1 MINSTEENL
10 MDVQGKLIKLLDEYQ
25 TNSQNAIFEVG
36 ELIRNVYP
44 SDRYLLYSGL
54 NFGYLERLYQLS
66 KNIELDDEFL
76 EHLYYVYYTSC
87 SADDYPFTQLM
98 QDYSETKYLSLE
110 SVFVY
115 LLKNELLDEVQ
126 VCEISKVVSD
136 KEVSKQVSLQLLR
149 WKMYENIPLDVAE
162 VKQLLDYEA
171 FDMIIEA
178 LDSKLLNHESLL
190 LFHEPAS
197 NEKHRKKKQVI
208 YQKGCLLKN
217 LLSDQ

>member
-1 MINSTEENL
+1 
-10 MDVQGKLIKLLDEYQ
+10 MDVQEKLIKLLDEYQ
-25 TNSQNAIFEVG
+25 KNSQNAIFEVG

-54 NFGYLERLYQLS
+54 NSEYLERLYQLS
-66 KNIELDDEFL
+66 KSLVLDNEFL
-76 EHLYYVYYTSC
+76 EHLYYVYYTNC
-87 SADDYPFTQLM
+87 SADDYPFAQLM

-126 VCEISKVVSD
+126 VSEVSKGVSD
-136 KEVSKQVSLQLLR
+136 KEVSKQVALQLLR
-149 WKMYENIPLDVAE
+149 WKMDKNIPLDVAD

-171 FDMIIEA
+171 FDLIIEA
-178 LDSKLLNHESLL
+178 LDSKLLNRDSLL
-190 LFHEPAS
+190 LFHEPTS
-197 NEKHRKKKQVI
+197 NEKNRKKKQVI

-217 LLSDQ
+217 QLSDQ